1 LSKYSADAANIQESN
16 SVNYLNLCATIWK
29 VRIFERTLQLEILVK
44 KRHRYDRQVKTTS
57 ILGAQNS
64 RNNSM
69 GQCQLMLENNEK
81 NNKKMSIPFKFED
94 MMGAQK
100 VQL

>member
-1 LSKYSADAANIQESN
+1 
-16 SVNYLNLCATIWK
+16 
-29 VRIFERTLQLEILVK
+29 
-44 KRHRYDRQVKTTS
+44 
-57 ILGAQNS
+57 
-64 RNNSM
+64 M